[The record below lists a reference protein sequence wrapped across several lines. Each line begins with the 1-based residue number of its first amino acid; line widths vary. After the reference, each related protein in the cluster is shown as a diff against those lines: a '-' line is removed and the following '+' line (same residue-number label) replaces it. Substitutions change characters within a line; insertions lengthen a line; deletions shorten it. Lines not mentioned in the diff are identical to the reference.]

1 MKGHGARKPCRQLGC
16 FGYLAFTAGAIAA
29 LIAEVVTRHAAP
41 RVKVGADDGHR
52 LEATGHHRLERA
64 CDRREVLLRCHLG
77 LVYRDEQP
85 GAVTGGEAPD
95 ASSASSKAGAAFPV
109 PAFCLS

>member
-16 FGYLAFTAGAIAA
+16 FGYLAFSAGAIAA

-52 LEATGHHRLERA
+52 LEATGHHRLE
-64 CDRREVLLRCHLG
+64 
-77 LVYRDEQP
+77 
-85 GAVTGGEAPD
+85 GAVRPPRGPPG
-95 ASSASSKAGAAFPV
+95 V
-109 PAFCLS
+109 PFGPRLP